1 MWQVSADVRAA
12 APLQTMTSQH
22 TVLFV
27 CQFNSA
33 RSQLA
38 EGLARS
44 LAPDGMRVLSA
55 GLERTIVNAEVS
67 RALREVGLD
76 PSAQY
81 SKSMAEVAGEPVDEV
96 IVLSDRAL
104 EEARRCFP
112 HALLRT
118 WFMDDPVA
126 DPADVPA
133 AVRSTRDALTRRLRE
148 WLNGGGA

>member
-1 MWQVSADVRAA
+1 MMPTQR
-12 APLQTMTSQH
+12 

-44 LAPDGMRVLSA
+44 LAPAGMRILSA

-67 RALREVGLD
+67 CALREVGVD

-96 IVLSDRAL
+96 IVLSERAL
-104 EEARRCFP
+104 QEARRCFP
-112 HALLRT
+112 RALLRT

-126 DPADVPA
+126 APDPAGHPA
-133 AVRSTRDALTRRLRE
+133 AVRSIRDALKRRLRA
-148 WLNGGGA
+148 WLDGGTP